1 MSGLELSDSLTARPK
16 VKLLTVRQLACH
28 LNTLEKQHYAIELGG
43 IGIDV
48 GEVTLETPSGH
59 IFDVQ
64 QPPRN
69 SHDIEPHTVAS

>member
-1 MSGLELSDSLTARPK
+1 MLHPILLNHSSLVTDR
-16 VKLLTVRQLACH
+16 H
-28 LNTLEKQHYAIELGG
+28 LPLEKQHYAIELGG

-59 IFDVQ
+59 FFDV

-69 SHDIEPHTVAS
+69 SHVIEPHTVAS